1 MSKAEPLVKSNFVRK
16 IQASSEN
23 LMYAHA
29 AQIPCV
35 PVSLIQSSLKD
46 GAYMKPNDSPE
57 GMRLETTRSIRKPSL
72 SSFVH
77 TLGWTAGFLL
87 LLVGAGTLGQTPAG
101 KEEYVRLSTPELL
114 TFDELVELEK
124 ADEPDPQLAARLD
137 QLLHTPF
144 LSNEAFYGGAKP
156 NRPSSESLGPF
167 MRATMWNIE
176 RGIEFDGIRI
186 SLTEPDKFEQYVQE
200 KKDPKSKPLTAE
212 ALTVVKNQLDILKPT
227 DLFILNEVDYGVTRT
242 DYRNVAREL
251 SQALN
256 MNYAYAVE
264 FLEID
269 PLNLGLEPVKM
280 EDKAAQED
288 IQKSF
293 EADKSRYLGMHG
305 TAVLSRYPIRKATI
319 RSLPVC
325 YDWFLGEKKEI
336 SKLESVKR
344 TGANLAFIE
353 RITREVRRG
362 GRTTLIVELAVP
374 ESPTG
379 AVTVVAPHLET
390 KCKPE
395 CRRKQMAEILGW
407 IRAETNPVILAGD
420 FNTSGSDTSP
430 TSVSKVIMNR
440 LKDPDKWATS
450 AVKWATGA
458 PTILLMPVNYMRNK
472 NDPTGFDVP
481 LFARKKEAKLF
492 GDLRDFHFEDGH
504 TFDFRGE
511 AARSEEGRGGT
522 LSDSNQRATKGFRY
536 TFALA
541 KTYGHLVGEYKL
553 DWFFVKGYATDPSKP
568 GGSNKF
574 TPHFARTLQEVN
586 EAPDDSLSDHFPIT
600 VDVPLTEPT
609 LKLAKP

>member
-1 MSKAEPLVKSNFVRK
+1 MNR
-16 IQASSEN
+16 
-23 LMYAHA
+23 H
-29 AQIPCV
+29 
-35 PVSLIQSSLKD
+35 
-46 GAYMKPNDSPE
+46 DSPE
-57 GMRLETTRSIRKPSL
+57 GLRLEAARPVRKPPL
-72 SSFVH
+72 SSFARQ
-77 TLGWTAGFLL
+77 LGWTASLL
-87 LLVGAGTLGQTPAG
+87 LLLLCAGTLGQTRARKG
-101 KEEYVRLSTPELL
+101 DYVRLSTPKLL

-124 ADEPDPQLAARLD
+124 TDKPNAQLAARLD

-156 NRPSSESLGPF
+156 NRPSSEALGPF
-167 MRATMWNIE
+167 IRATMWNIE

-186 SLTEPDKFEQYVQE
+186 SLTEPDKFGKYIEQ
-200 KKDPKSKPLTAE
+200 KKDPKSKPLTKE
-212 ALTVVKNQLDILKPT
+212 ELGVVNDQLNILKPT
-227 DLFILNEVDYGVTRT
+227 DVFILNEVDYGVTRT

-251 SQALN
+251 AQALK

-269 PLNLGLEPVKM
+269 PLNLGLEKVNL

-293 EADKSRYLGMHG
+293 EPDKSRYRGLHG
-305 TAVLSRYPIRKATI
+305 TAVLSRYPIRKASI

-336 SKLESVKR
+336 SELESTKR
-344 TGANLAFIE
+344 TGANLAFMQ

-407 IRAETNPVILAGD
+407 IRGGTNPVILAGD

-430 TSVSKVIMNR
+430 TSVSKVIKNR

-450 AVKWATGA
+450 AIKWSTGA
-458 PTILLMPVNYMRNK
+458 PTILLMPLNMMRNK

-481 LFARKKEAKLF
+481 LVSRKKEAKLF
-492 GDLRDFHFEDGH
+492 GDLNDFRFEDGH

-511 AARSEEGRGGT
+511 VARSADSRGGT

-541 KTYGHLVGEYKL
+541 KTYGGLVGEYKL
-553 DWFFVKGYATDPSKP
+553 DWFFVKGYATDSSKP
-568 GGSNKF
+568 GGSYKF
-574 TPHFARTLQEVN
+574 APHFARTLQEVN
-586 EAPDDSLSDHFPIT
+586 NAPDDSLSDHFPIT
-600 VDVPLTEPT
+600 IDVPLNEPS
-609 LKLAKP
+609 LKAGQP

>member
-1 MSKAEPLVKSNFVRK
+1 MKL
-16 IQASSEN
+16 
-23 LMYAHA
+23 HD
-29 AQIPCV
+29 
-35 PVSLIQSSLKD
+35 SLERLRFK
-46 GAYMKPNDSPE
+46 GA
-57 GMRLETTRSIRKPSL
+57 RSVRKPSWC
-72 SSFVH
+72 SFARIS
-77 TLGWTAGFLL
+77 GWTTGVLFLL
-87 LLVGAGTLGQTPAG
+87 VWSSMLGQTRAG
-101 KEEYVRLSTPELL
+101 KEDYVRLSTPKLL
-114 TFDELVELEK
+114 TFEELVELEK
-124 ADEPDPQLAARLD
+124 TDEPSKELAARLD

-144 LSNEAFYGGAKP
+144 LSNEAFYAGAKP
-156 NRPSSESLGPF
+156 KRPSSEAMGPF
-167 MRATMWNIE
+167 LRATMWNIE

-186 SLTEPDKFEQYVQE
+186 SLAEQDKFATHIEQ
-200 KKDPKSKPLTAE
+200 KKDPKSKPLTME
-212 ALTVVKNQLDILKPT
+212 ELSVVKNQLEILKPT

-251 SQALN
+251 AQALK

-269 PLNLGLEPVKM
+269 PLNLGLEKVTV
-280 EDKAAQED
+280 EDKAEQED

-293 EADKSRYLGMHG
+293 APDKDRYLGLHG
-305 TAVLSRYPIRKATI
+305 SAVLSRYPIRKATI

-336 SKLESVKR
+336 SKLESSKR
-344 TGANLAFIE
+344 TGANLAFME
-353 RITREVRRG
+353 RISREVRRG
-362 GRTTLIVELAVP
+362 GRTTVIVELVVP

-420 FNTSGSDTSP
+420 LNTSGSDSSP
-430 TSVSKVIMNR
+430 TSVSKVVTNR

-450 AVKWATGA
+450 AIKWSTGA
-458 PTILLMPVNYMRNK
+458 PTFLLMPMNMMRNK

-481 LFARKKEAKLF
+481 FVSRKKEAKLF
-492 GDLRDFHFEDGH
+492 GDLNDFHFEDGN

-511 AARSEEGRGGT
+511 AARSAESRGGT

-541 KTYGHLVGEYKL
+541 RTYGGLVGEYKL
-553 DWFFVKGYATDPSKP
+553 DWIFVKGYATDSSKP
-568 GGSNKF
+568 GGSYKF
-574 TPHFARTLQEVN
+574 APHFARTLQEVN
-586 EAPDDSLSDHFPIT
+586 NAPDHSLSDHFPIT
-600 VDVPLTEPT
+600 VDIPLTEPP
-609 LKLAKP
+609 LKVGPP

>member
-1 MSKAEPLVKSNFVRK
+1 MNP
-16 IQASSEN
+16 
-23 LMYAHA
+23 H
-29 AQIPCV
+29 
-35 PVSLIQSSLKD
+35 
-46 GAYMKPNDSPE
+46 DSPE
-57 GMRLETTRSIRKPSL
+57 RLRLQAVQSVRKPSC

-77 TLGWTAGFLL
+77 MLGCTTGLLFLL
-87 LLVGAGTLGQTPAG
+87 VWPGTLGQSSSG
-101 KEEYVRLSTPELL
+101 EKYVRLSKPKVL
-114 TFDELVELEK
+114 TFEELVELEK
-124 ADEPDPQLAARLD
+124 TDQPSEQLAARLD

-144 LSNEAFYGGAKP
+144 LSNEAFYKGAKP
-156 NRPSSESLGPF
+156 NRPSSEAMGPF
-167 MRATMWNIE
+167 LRATMWNIE
-176 RGIEFDGIRI
+176 RGIEFDGIRT
-186 SLTEPDKFEQYVQE
+186 SLTEQDKFGKYIEQ
-200 KKDPKSKPLTAE
+200 KKGPKSKPLTME
-212 ALTVVKNQLDILKPT
+212 ELDVVKNQLEILKPT

-251 SQALN
+251 AQALK

-269 PLNLGLEPVKM
+269 PLDLGLEKVTV
-280 EDKAAQED
+280 EDKEAQED

-293 EADKSRYLGMHG
+293 EPDKSRYLGLHG
-305 TAVLSRYPIRKATI
+305 SAVLSRYPIRKATI

-336 SKLESVKR
+336 SKLESSKR
-344 TGANLAFIE
+344 TGANLAFME

-395 CRRKQMAEILGW
+395 CRRKQMAKILGW

-420 FNTSGSDTSP
+420 LNTSGSDTSP
-430 TSVSKVIMNR
+430 TSVSKVITNR

-450 AVKWATGA
+450 AIKWSTGA
-458 PTILLMPVNYMRNK
+458 PTILLMPVNMLRNK

-481 LFARKKEAKLF
+481 LVSRKKEAKLF
-492 GDLRDFHFEDGH
+492 DDLNDFHFEDGH

-511 AARSEEGRGGT
+511 DARSAEGRGGT

-541 KTYGHLVGEYKL
+541 RTYGGLFGEYKL
-553 DWFFVKGYATDPSKP
+553 DWMFVKGYATDSSKP
-568 GGSNKF
+568 GGSYKF
-574 TPHFARTLQEVN
+574 APHFARTLQEVN
-586 EAPDDSLSDHFPIT
+586 NAPDHSLSDHFPIT
-600 VDVPLTEPT
+600 VDIPLAEPV
-609 LKLAKP
+609 LKVDRP

>member
-1 MSKAEPLVKSNFVRK
+1 MNP
-16 IQASSEN
+16 
-23 LMYAHA
+23 H
-29 AQIPCV
+29 
-35 PVSLIQSSLKD
+35 
-46 GAYMKPNDSPE
+46 DSPE
-57 GMRLETTRSIRKPSL
+57 RLRLQAVQSVRKPSY

-77 TLGWTAGFLL
+77 MLGCTTGLLFLL
-87 LLVGAGTLGQTPAG
+87 VWPGTLGQSRSG
-101 KEEYVRLSTPELL
+101 EKYVRLSKPKVL
-114 TFDELVELEK
+114 TFEELVELEK
-124 ADEPDPQLAARLD
+124 TDKPSVQLAARLD

-144 LSNEAFYGGAKP
+144 LSNEAFYKGAKP
-156 NRPSSESLGPF
+156 NRPSSEAMGPF
-167 MRATMWNIE
+167 LRATMWNIE
-176 RGIEFDGIRI
+176 RGIEFDGIRT
-186 SLTEPDKFEQYVQE
+186 SLTEQDKFGKYIEQ
-200 KKDPKSKPLTAE
+200 KKGPKSKPLTME
-212 ALTVVKNQLDILKPT
+212 ELDVVKNQLEILKPT

-251 SQALN
+251 AQALK

-269 PLNLGLEPVKM
+269 PLDLGLEKVTV
-280 EDKAAQED
+280 EDKEAQED

-293 EADKSRYLGMHG
+293 EPDKSRYLGLHG
-305 TAVLSRYPIRKATI
+305 SAVLSRYPIRKATI

-336 SKLESVKR
+336 SKLESSKR
-344 TGANLAFIE
+344 TGANLAFME

-379 AVTVVAPHLET
+379 SVTVVAPHLET

-395 CRRKQMAEILGW
+395 CRRKQMAKILGW

-420 FNTSGSDTSP
+420 LNTSGSDTSP
-430 TSVSKVIMNR
+430 TSVSKVITNR

-450 AVKWATGA
+450 AIKWSTGA
-458 PTILLMPVNYMRNK
+458 PTILLTPVNMLRNK

-481 LFARKKEAKLF
+481 LVSRKKEAKLF
-492 GDLRDFHFEDGH
+492 DDLNDFHFEDGH

-511 AARSEEGRGGT
+511 DARSAEGRGGT

-541 KTYGHLVGEYKL
+541 RTYGGLFGEYKL
-553 DWFFVKGYATDPSKP
+553 DWIFVKGYATDSSKP
-568 GGSNKF
+568 GGSYKF
-574 TPHFARTLQEVN
+574 APHFARTLQEVN
-586 EAPDDSLSDHFPIT
+586 NAPDHSLSDHFPIT
-600 VDVPLTEPT
+600 VDIPLTEP
-609 LKLAKP
+609 LFKVDQP

>member
-1 MSKAEPLVKSNFVRK
+1 MKL
-16 IQASSEN
+16 
-23 LMYAHA
+23 HD
-29 AQIPCV
+29 
-35 PVSLIQSSLKD
+35 SLERLRFK
-46 GAYMKPNDSPE
+46 GA
-57 GMRLETTRSIRKPSL
+57 RSVRKPSWC
-72 SSFVH
+72 SFARIS
-77 TLGWTAGFLL
+77 GWTTGVLFLL
-87 LLVGAGTLGQTPAG
+87 VWSSMLGQTRAG
-101 KEEYVRLSTPELL
+101 KEDYVRLSTPKLL
-114 TFDELVELEK
+114 TFEELVELEK
-124 ADEPDPQLAARLD
+124 TDEPSKELAARLD

-144 LSNEAFYGGAKP
+144 LSNEAFYAGAKP
-156 NRPSSESLGPF
+156 KRPSSEAIGPF
-167 MRATMWNIE
+167 LRATMWNIE

-186 SLTEPDKFEQYVQE
+186 SLAEQGKFATHIEQ
-200 KKDPKSKPLTAE
+200 KKDPKSKPLTME
-212 ALTVVKNQLDILKPT
+212 ELSVVKNQLEILKPT

-251 SQALN
+251 AQALK

-269 PLNLGLEPVKM
+269 PLNLGLEKVTV
-280 EDKAAQED
+280 EDKAEQED

-293 EADKSRYLGMHG
+293 APDKDRYLGLHG
-305 TAVLSRYPIRKATI
+305 SAVLSRYPIRKATI

-336 SKLESVKR
+336 SKLESSKR
-344 TGANLAFIE
+344 TGANLAFME
-353 RITREVRRG
+353 RISREVRRG
-362 GRTTLIVELAVP
+362 GRTTLIVELVVP

-420 FNTSGSDTSP
+420 LNTSGSDSSP
-430 TSVSKVIMNR
+430 TSVSKVVTNR

-450 AVKWATGA
+450 AIKWSTGA
-458 PTILLMPVNYMRNK
+458 PTFLLTPMNMMRNK

-481 LFARKKEAKLF
+481 FVSRKKEAKLF
-492 GDLRDFHFEDGH
+492 GDLNDFHFEDGN

-511 AARSEEGRGGT
+511 AARSAESRGGT

-541 KTYGHLVGEYKL
+541 RTYGGLVGEYKL
-553 DWFFVKGYATDPSKP
+553 DWIFVKGYATDSSKP
-568 GGSNKF
+568 GGSYKF
-574 TPHFARTLQEVN
+574 APHFARTLQEVN
-586 EAPDDSLSDHFPIT
+586 NAPDHSLSDHFPIT
-600 VDVPLTEPT
+600 VDIPLTEPP
-609 LKLAKP
+609 LKVGPP

>member
-1 MSKAEPLVKSNFVRK
+1 MNPHDGAERLRFGAAKSVRK
-16 IQASSEN
+16 PPRSRF
-23 LMYAHA
+23 AH
-29 AQIPCV
+29 Q
-35 PVSLIQSSLKD
+35 
-46 GAYMKPNDSPE
+46 
-57 GMRLETTRSIRKPSL
+57 
-72 SSFVH
+72 
-77 TLGWTAGFLL
+77 LGWTVGPLL
-87 LLVGAGTLGQTPAG
+87 LLLCAGTLGQTRPG
-101 KEEYVRLSTPELL
+101 KEGYVRLSTPKLL

-124 ADEPDPQLAARLD
+124 ADEPNAQLAARLD

-156 NRPSSESLGPF
+156 NRPSSEALGPF
-167 MRATMWNIE
+167 LRATMWNIE
-176 RGIEFDGIRI
+176 RGIELDGIRI
-186 SLTEPDKFEQYVQE
+186 SLAEPDKFGKYIEQ
-200 KKDPKSKPLTAE
+200 KKDPKSKPLTRE
-212 ALTVVKNQLDILKPT
+212 ELGVVNNQLDLLKPT

-251 SQALN
+251 AQALK

-269 PLNLGLEPVKM
+269 PLELGLEKVNL

-293 EADKSRYLGMHG
+293 AADKSRYLGLHG
-305 TAVLSRYPIRKATI
+305 TAVLSRYPIRKASI

-325 YDWFLGEKKEI
+325 YDWFLSEKKEI
-336 SKLESVKR
+336 SKLESSKR
-344 TGANLAFIE
+344 MGANLAFMQ

-362 GRTTLIVELAVP
+362 GRTALIVELAVP

-420 FNTSGSDTSP
+420 LNTSSSDTSP
-430 TSVSKVIMNR
+430 TSVSKVLTDR

-450 AVKWATGA
+450 AIKWSTGA
-458 PTILLMPVNYMRNK
+458 PTILLMPVNMMRNK

-481 LFARKKEAKLF
+481 LVSRKKEAKLF
-492 GDLRDFHFEDGH
+492 ADLNDFHFEDGH

-511 AARSEEGRGGT
+511 AVRSAESKGGT
-522 LSDSNQRATKGFRY
+522 LSDSNERATKGFRY

-541 KTYGHLVGEYKL
+541 RTYGGLVGEYKL
-553 DWFFVKGYATDPSKP
+553 DWIFVKGYATDSSKP
-568 GGSNKF
+568 GGSYKF
-574 TPHFARTLQEVN
+574 APHFARTLQEMN
-586 EAPDDSLSDHFPIT
+586 NAPDHSLSDHFPIT
-600 VDVPLTEPT
+600 VDIPLTEPL
-609 LKLAKP
+609 LKVDQP